1 MGWLTWSLIII
12 IGAFL
17 VYKWITVYN
26 DFQFLY
32 NKATQKINDVNII
45 LKQRIDNIN
54 ALAVLVQKYSAHEFN
69 TIKETIGERGE
80 ATEEEITKSL
90 INLKAVQE
98 QYPTLKADA
107 LFESLMDRDTEI
119 ETTLKE
125 TRKEFNRIVQKY
137 NTCVCQFPRNIVAK
151 FHKIQKMKYYAF
163 SELKTYD
170 GKDIMGEVK

>member
-107 LFESLMDRDTEI
+107 LFESLMDRA
-119 ETTLKE
+119 L
-125 TRKEFNRIVQKY
+125 
-137 NTCVCQFPRNIVAK
+137 
-151 FHKIQKMKYYAF
+151 
-163 SELKTYD
+163 
-170 GKDIMGEVK
+170 G